1 MLRASEALST
11 VASNVLKN
19 VAFLDGFG
27 DFGAGGAVEL
37 LLELELSTAV
47 SVLLFFDPFGRPGG
61 MTWRGT
67 YFFAVL

>member
-1 MLRASEALST
+1 MLRASEALSML
-11 VASNVLKN
+11 ASNVLKY

-37 LLELELSTAV
+37 LLDDVTLLSTAV

-61 MTWRGT
+61 MWWH

>member
-1 MLRASEALST
+1 MLRASEALSML
-11 VASNVLKN
+11 ASNVLKY

-37 LLELELSTAV
+37 LLSTAV

-61 MTWRGT
+61 MTYRT
-67 YFFAVL
+67 AYFFAVL

>member
-1 MLRASEALST
+1 ML
-11 VASNVLKN
+11 ASNMLKY

-37 LLELELSTAV
+37 LLLLSTAV

-61 MTWRGT
+61 MTYRT
-67 YFFAVL
+67 AYFFAVL

>member
-1 MLRASEALST
+1 MLRASVPLSML
-11 VASNVLKN
+11 ASNVLKY

-27 DFGAGGAVEL
+27 DFGAGGAVELL

-61 MTWRGT
+61 MT

>member
-1 MLRASEALST
+1 ML
-11 VASNVLKN
+11 ASNVLKY

-37 LLELELSTAV
+37 LELELVLSTAV

-61 MTWRGT
+61 MWWRGT
-67 YFFAVL
+67 YYFFAVL

>member
-1 MLRASEALST
+1 M
-11 VASNVLKN
+11 SNVLKY

-27 DFGAGGAVEL
+27 DFGAGGAVE

-61 MTWRGT
+61 MT